1 MFGFVRLFL
10 VFYTSSL
17 CDSCRLAGGLF
28 FRFFPVPASGNP
40 DGDAVDFD
48 ITVQLDNETLSAVD
62 QLRVDEIRAL
72 RNDLNDHIRCLDL
85 ETAGIIDI
93 AHHESRVL
101 SGSLVKTLIEDVH
114 AVVRYTATGEDRFH
128 LIFIQHDRF
137 GIFLMLL
144 GNLAHFFMN
153 VLYYFNGT
161 GIA

>member
-28 FRFFPVPASGNP
+28 FRFFPVPASGSP

-72 RNDLNDHIRCLDL
+72 RIDLNDHIRCLDL
-85 ETAGIIDI
+85 ETAASMNPAIPPLFCTSAIICKVTV
-93 AHHESRVL
+93 VL
-101 SGSLVKTLIEDVH
+101 PLDSGP
-114 AVVRYTATGEDRFH
+114 
-128 LIFIQHDRF
+128 
-137 GIFLMLL
+137 
-144 GNLAHFFMN
+144 
-153 VLYYFNGT
+153 
-161 GIA
+161 

>member
-28 FRFFPVPASGNP
+28 FRFFPVPASGSP

-72 RNDLNDHIRCLDL
+72 RIDLNDHIRCLDL

-101 SGSLVKTLIEDVH
+101 SGSL
-114 AVVRYTATGEDRFH
+114 
-128 LIFIQHDRF
+128 
-137 GIFLMLL
+137 
-144 GNLAHFFMN
+144 AHFFMN

-161 GIA
+161 GIALCLLHQ